1 MPEEEYGWLP
11 REKLLSFEEI
21 SELAGIFTEVGI
33 EKVRLTGGEPLLR
46 QDLPV
51 LVRMLAQNARIR
63 DLALTT
69 NGVLL
74 AGQAQALWDAGLH
87 RLTVSLDTLRPGAEI

>member
-1 MPEEEYGWLP
+1 
-11 REKLLSFEEI
+11 
-21 SELAGIFTEVGI
+21 
-33 EKVRLTGGEPLLR
+33 
-46 QDLPV
+46 
-51 LVRMLAQNARIR
+51 MLAQNPRIR

-87 RLTVSLDTLRPGAEI
+87 RLTVSLDTLRPDRFLVLTRRDAHAQVIGGIEGARPARFRAPKIDSFVVRGANEDGLADLIEFGKRA